1 MSEMLINGIDI
12 AVFDLHLLKCPPV
25 VKPEKRVRLRTI
37 PGRSGFLSEWNGDYE
52 EYTKEP
58 EFLYTGSTPNKAM
71 NFLRSAS
78 LVTFWNEQAY
88 AYEVSA
94 IEWFETRREKS
105 GVHRIIVPYLTQPL
119 KRLAY
124 EMTSSGATSYS
135 LVNLGTEQAY
145 PKLVVTGAG
154 EQTVTCGSTTITI
167 DFAIG
172 GETIII
178 DSLNG
183 QVYDDEGNNAWNKLT
198 GDLPVIPVSSSEI
211 TVSTTGSALTIY
223 PNWRWT

>member
-1 MSEMLINGIDI
+1 MNTMKVDGIDI
-12 AVFDLHLLKCPPV
+12 AAKDLYLLKVPPI
-25 VKPEKRVRLRTI
+25 VKPQRRVRQVVI
-37 PGRSGFLSEWNGDYE
+37 PGRSGFLTEWSGDYE
-52 EYTKEP
+52 SYTKEP
-58 EFLYTGSTPNKAM
+58 EFLYSGSNLNEAM
-71 NFLRSAS
+71 DFLRSAS
-78 LVTFWNEQAY
+78 LATFGNEPNY

-94 IEWFETRREKS
+94 DAIFESKRGKAGEHT
-105 GVHRIIVPYLTQPL
+105 IVVTYTVQPL
-119 KRLAY
+119 KRLAD

-154 EQTVTCGSTTITI
+154 EQTVTYGSTTITI
-167 DFAIG
+167 DFAVG
-172 GETIII
+172 GETIVI